1 MSTYC
6 LKIKLLSDTT
16 FGRGDGVAGLIDQEV
31 EHDPY
36 GFPYLRGRTLKGL
49 LREECDNLVALLPL
63 GRPPYWREVADT
75 LFGVPGSGIGTIA
88 RMHVGDACLPED
100 LRREVALQFEQEE
113 NREKYRGEKRT
124 LTTADILSSLTTFRR
139 QTAIDPKHGAPTD
152 GSLRSSRVVLREL
165 CFSASLI
172 LNTQPTD
179 DLNKML
185 ALLAASTL
193 ALRRIGSG
201 RNRGRGHVQCTLWQ
215 GREEITTQYIR
226 YFEQETKA

>member
-1 MSTYC
+1 
-6 LKIKLLSDTT
+6 
-16 FGRGDGVAGLIDQEV
+16 
-31 EHDPY
+31 
-36 GFPYLRGRTLKGL
+36 
-49 LREECDNLVALLPL
+49 
-63 GRPPYWREVADT
+63 
-75 LFGVPGSGIGTIA
+75 
-88 RMHVGDACLPED
+88 MHVGDACLPED

-139 QTAIDPKHGAPTD
+139 QTSIDPKHGAPTD

-215 GREEITTQYIR
+215 GREENITQHLR

>member
-1 MSTYC
+1 MSSYC

-49 LREECDNLVALLPL
+49 LREECDNLVALLPP
-63 GRPPYWREVADT
+63 GRPPSWWEVADA

-100 LRREVALQFEQEE
+100 LRREVAIQFEQEE
-113 NREKYRGEKRT
+113 YRKEIT
-124 LTTADILSSLTTFRR
+124 LTRADILSSLTTFRR
-139 QTAIDPKHGAPTD
+139 QTAIDSKDGVPTD

-172 LNTQPTD
+172 LNTLPTD

-215 GREEITTQYIR
+215 GREEITTQHIR
-226 YFEQETKA
+226 YFEQKTKA

>member
-49 LREECDNLVALLPL
+49 LREECDNLVALLPS
-63 GRPPYWREVADT
+63 GRPPSWREVADT

-88 RMHVGDACLPED
+88 KMHVGDACLPED

-113 NREKYRGEKRT
+113 YRQEIT
-124 LTTADILSSLTTFRR
+124 LTAVDILSSLTTFRR
-139 QTAIDPKHGAPTD
+139 QTAIDPKDGTPTD

-165 CFSASLI
+165 YFSASLM

-215 GREEITTQYIR
+215 GREEITTQHLR

>member
-6 LKIKLLSDTT
+6 LKIKLLSDAT

-49 LREECDNLVALLPL
+49 LREECDNLVALLPP
-63 GRPPYWREVADT
+63 GSPPSWREVADT

-100 LRREVALQFEQEE
+100 LRREVAIQFEQEE
-113 NREKYRGEKRT
+113 YRQAIT
-124 LTTADILSSLTTFRR
+124 LTPTDILSSLTTFRR
-139 QTAIDPKHGAPTD
+139 QTAIDPKDGAPTD

-185 ALLAASTL
+185 AILAASTL
-193 ALRRIGSG
+193 ALRQIGSG

-215 GREEITTQYIR
+215 GREEITTQHLR